1 MKNKQVQEIAS
12 DCEQLPERYI
22 RKEDEEYGAN
32 VTKSDGTS
40 AVIPVIDLSL
50 LTSSPSELDKLKSA
64 VITWGCF
71 QAINHGIDGSF
82 LEKVREISKL
92 FFKLPADEKKKY
104 LREENDVEGY
114 GNDMVLSENQTLD
127 WTDRLYLT
135 VLPQDQQR
143 LQFWPQNPTH
153 FREILDEYS
162 SKIQS
167 VNEVV
172 LKALARSLNLEEDCF
187 LNQYGTTAKMQARFN
202 YYPPC
207 PWPEKVLGVKPHAD
221 GSAITV
227 LLQDKDVEGLQL
239 LKDDQWVGVPI
250 VPDALTINVGD
261 QIEIMSNGIFKSPVH
276 RVFVNSKNE
285 RMTLAMFCMPQ
296 TEKDIGPVDGLI
308 TNERPRLYKN
318 VTFTLDFFFK
328 NYQHGRRPIDACR
341 I

>member
-1 MKNKQVQEIAS
+1 
-12 DCEQLPERYI
+12 
-22 RKEDEEYGAN
+22 
-32 VTKSDGTS
+32 
-40 AVIPVIDLSL
+40 
-50 LTSSPSELDKLKSA
+50 
-64 VITWGCF
+64 
-71 QAINHGIDGSF
+71 
-82 LEKVREISKL
+82 
-92 FFKLPADEKKKY
+92 
-104 LREENDVEGY
+104 
-114 GNDMVLSENQTLD
+114 MVLSENQTLD

-135 VLPQDQQR
+135 ALPQDQQR
-143 LQFWPQNPTH
+143 LQFWPQNPTN

-162 SKIQS
+162 SKIQL

-227 LLQDKDVEGLQL
+227 LLQDKEVEGLQL

-328 NYQHGRRPIDACR
+328 NYQQGRRPIDACR